1 MLTEAGGLFLVLL
14 GELVL
19 DDELVISPFHLVV
32 KDIVLE
38 EFCHTLLVL
47 GLDCIGSWRLKAVM
61 LGDKIP
67 DTPLE

>member
-14 GELVL
+14 GELVPN
-19 DDELVISPFHLVV
+19 DELVISPFHLVV

-47 GLDCIGSWRLKAVM
+47 GLDCIGSW
-61 LGDKIP
+61 
-67 DTPLE
+67 